1 MSTPPT
7 TLNSDTLDQMYQDA
21 TAQCQAVWKAIDN
34 ARKAG
39 CQIYVEIHP
48 DRVIVQSLKAM
59 QRVWID
65 AASAVDYSSW
75 VPSTVPSEGEI
86 NPDSG
91 STPLQMSIGRASTVP
106 TVDSE

>member
-1 MSTPPT
+1 MSTI
-7 TLNSDTLDQMYQDA
+7 NSDTLDQMYLDA
-21 TAQCQAVWKAIDN
+21 QAQCQAVWKAIDN

-48 DRVIVQSLKAM
+48 DRVIVQSLKSM

-65 AASAVDYSSW
+65 SASAVDYSSW

-86 NPDSG
+86 DPDSSG
-91 STPLQMSIGRASTVP
+91 TPLMANLARPRVIP
-106 TVDSE
+106 TANDE

>member
-7 TLNSDTLDQMYQDA
+7 TINNETLDQMYQDA
-21 TAQCQAVWKAIDN
+21 CADTRAVWKAIDQ
-34 ARKAG
+34 ARRNG
-39 CQIYVEIHP
+39 TQVYVEIHP
-48 DRVIVQSLKAM
+48 DRVIVQGLKAM

-65 AASAVDYSSW
+65 APSAVDYSGW

-91 STPLQMSIGRASTVP
+91 GTPLQAHLAEASP
-106 TVDSE
+106 NQPSS

>member
-1 MSTPPT
+1 MSTPI
-7 TLNSDTLDQMYQDA
+7 NNETLDQMYQDA

-75 VPSTVPSEGEI
+75 IPSTVPSEGEI
-86 NPDSG
+86 DPDSG
-91 STPLQMSIGRASTVP
+91 GTSLQLNLTRPRIVP
-106 TVDSE
+106 TVNDD

>member
-1 MSTPPT
+1 MSTPI
-7 TLNSDTLDQMYQDA
+7 NNETLDQMYQDA

-75 VPSTVPSEGEI
+75 IPSTVPSEGEI
-86 NPDSG
+86 DPDSG
-91 STPLQMSIGRASTVP
+91 GTPLQLNLARPRIVP
-106 TVDSE
+106 TVNDD